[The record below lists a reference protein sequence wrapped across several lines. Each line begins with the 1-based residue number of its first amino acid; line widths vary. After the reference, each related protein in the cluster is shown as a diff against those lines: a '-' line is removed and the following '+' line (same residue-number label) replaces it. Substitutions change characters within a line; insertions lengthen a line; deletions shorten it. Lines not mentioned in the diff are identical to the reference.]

1 MQKKIARVFIILL
14 LVAMVAALTACTI
27 DSDSKNP
34 FDKEPDK
41 SWVWQLD
48 KKATIEKTTDAIT
61 NLRNHLNKEIV
72 AETGYYIEFDM
83 DFDSSDGSHFTL
95 KLKANLHTFPHY
107 EIGRAH
113 V

>member
-1 MQKKIARVFIILL
+1 MRGGRPKIEPIGVSMQKKIARVFIILL

-61 NLRNHLNKEIV
+61 NQ
-72 AETGYYIEFDM
+72 
-83 DFDSSDGSHFTL
+83 
-95 KLKANLHTFPHY
+95 
-107 EIGRAH
+107 IGRAH